1 MMPEL
6 NSIHVEQ
13 GSVLLIDK
21 PLEWTSFDVVNKL
34 RYTLV
39 RNLDKFKELKEGEK
53 RKLKVGHAGTLDPL
67 ATGLLIVCIGK
78 ETKNIDQY
86 MATEK
91 EYTGSFFLGATRPSY
106 DRETEINQTF
116 STEHLTEETIRNAT
130 LQFTG
135 DIMQLPPAHSAI
147 KKDGKRLYES
157 ARAGI
162 EVELTPRAVTIKE
175 FEITAIEMPLVHFR
189 VVCSKGTYIR
199 SLANDFG
206 KALNCGSYLNSLC
219 RTRSGNFL
227 LTDAL
232 SMEQALEL
240 AQGNALTT

>member
-1 MMPEL
+1 MPHL
-6 NSIHVEQ
+6 NIINVEE

-39 RNLDKFKELKEGEK
+39 KNLHKFKEIKTGEK
-53 RKLKVGHAGTLDPL
+53 PKLKVGHAGTLDPL

-91 EYTGSFFLGATRPSY
+91 EYTGSFYLGATTPSY
-106 DRETEINQTF
+106 DRETEVNQTF
-116 STEHLTEETIRNAT
+116 DVLHISKEQIHEAT
-130 LQFTG
+130 KHFLG

-162 EVELTPRAVTIKE
+162 EVELTPRPVSIVE
-175 FEITAIEMPLVHFR
+175 FEITDVQMPLVYFR

-206 KALNCGSYLNSLC
+206 KALNSGSYLNSLC
-219 RTRSGNFL
+219 RTRSGVFTLNNAMQL
-227 LTDAL
+227 D
-232 SMEQALEL
+232 QVLEM
-240 AQGNALTT
+240 ATK

>member
-1 MMPEL
+1 MSPL
-6 NSIHVEQ
+6 NTIDVVQ
-13 GSVLLIDK
+13 GSVLLINK
-21 PLEWTSFDVVNKL
+21 PLDWTSFDVVNKL

-39 RNLDKFKELKEGEK
+39 KHLHLFKEVKAGEK

-106 DRETEINQTF
+106 DKETAIDQTF
-116 STEHLTEETIRNAT
+116 ETRHITDELIHKTALSFIGN
-130 LQFTG
+130 
-135 DIMQLPPAHSAI
+135 IMQLPPAHSAI

-162 EVELTPRAVTIKE
+162 EVELTPRAITITE
-175 FEITAIEMPLVHFR
+175 FEITRIEMPLVYFR

-199 SLANDFG
+199 SLAHDFG
-206 KALNCGSYLNSLC
+206 KALNSGAYLDSLC

-227 LTDAL
+227 LKDAL
-232 SMEQALEL
+232 SLEQALEL
-240 AQGNALTT
+240 GSKV